1 MCLVFLRA
9 MKTATISERAYGNTG
24 LNVSLLGLGA
34 GQVGDARLDEA
45 EAGRLLNEV
54 LDLGITLIDT
64 ARGYGLSEER
74 IGRHIAQRRDEF
86 VLSTKVGY
94 GIDGVADWTHDCIL
108 AGVDRALKLMR
119 TDHIDI
125 AHLHSCPQ
133 ETLERGE
140 VIDALDRCA
149 KDGKIRVAAY
159 SGDNEPLEW
168 AFGSGRFRGL
178 MCSVNVFDQRAID
191 RVVTPAGKGRIGLI
205 AKRPIGNA
213 PWLHAERPT
222 GNYCEQYWL
231 RMKAMGIDFGGDWAD
246 IALRFTAFTNGVTSC
261 IVGGKNIDHVRS
273 NAASIA
279 RGPLAPEVVS
289 RIRAAFAQH
298 DDNWSGQ
305 V

>member
-1 MCLVFLRA
+1 
-9 MKTATISERAYGNTG
+9 MKTATISQRAYGNTG
-24 LNVSLLGLGA
+24 LQVSLLGLGA
-34 GQVGDARLDEA
+34 GQIGDGQLDEA
-45 EAGRLLNEV
+45 HVGQLLNEV

-74 IGRHIAQRRDEF
+74 IGRHISHRRGEF

-94 GIDGVADWTHDCIL
+94 GIDGVADWTYDCIV

-133 ETLERGE
+133 DTLERGE
-140 VIDALDRCA
+140 VIDALDRGVS
-149 KDGKIRVAAY
+149 DGKVRVAAY

-168 AFGSGRFRGL
+168 ALASGRFRGL
-178 MCSVNVFDQRAID
+178 MCSVNAFDQRAID
-191 RVVTPAGKGRIGLI
+191 RVVTPAGKRGTGLI

-213 PWLHAERPT
+213 PWLHANQPS
-222 GNYCEQYWL
+222 GQYCEQYWL
-231 RMKAMGIDFGGDWAD
+231 RMKAMGLDFGAHWSD
-246 IALRFTAFTNGVTSC
+246 IALRFTAFTEGITSC
-261 IVGGKNIDHVRS
+261 IVGGKNIDHIRS
-273 NAASIA
+273 NMASIA
-279 RGPLAPEVVS
+279 RGPLTPDVIS
-289 RIRAAFAQH
+289 KIRAAFAQH

>member
-1 MCLVFLRA
+1 M
-9 MKTATISERAYGNTG
+9 ATPKIPQRPYGNTG

-34 GQVGDARLDEA
+34 GQIGDGQIDDLHV
-45 EAGRLLNEV
+45 GRLLNEV

-74 IGRHIAQRRDEF
+74 IGRHIAHRRNEF

-94 GIDGVADWTHDCIL
+94 GIDGVPDWTYDCIL

-119 TDHIDI
+119 TDHLDI
-125 AHLHSCPQ
+125 AHLHSCLQ
-133 ETLERGE
+133 DTLERGE
-140 VIDALDRCA
+140 VIDALDRCVS
-149 KDGKIRVAAY
+149 DGKILVAAY

-168 AFGSGRFRGL
+168 ALASGRFCGL

-191 RVVTPAGKGRIGLI
+191 RVVTPAGKRGLGLI

-213 PWLHAERPT
+213 PWLHANRPS
-222 GNYCEQYWL
+222 GQYCEQYWL
-231 RMKAMGIDFGGDWAD
+231 RMKAMGLDFGEEWAD
-246 IALRFTAFTNGVTSC
+246 IALRFAAFTDGVTSC
-261 IVGGKNIDHVRS
+261 IVGGKNIDHIR
-273 NAASIA
+273 NNMASIA
-279 RGPLAPEVVS
+279 RGPLTPDVVS
-289 RIRAAFAQH
+289 KIRAMFVQH

>member
-1 MCLVFLRA
+1 
-9 MKTATISERAYGNTG
+9 
-24 LNVSLLGLGA
+24 
-34 GQVGDARLDEA
+34 
-45 EAGRLLNEV
+45 LLNEV

-74 IGRHIAQRRDEF
+74 IGRHLAQRRGEF

-94 GIDGVADWTHDCIL
+94 GIDGVPDWTHACIL

-140 VIDALDRCA
+140 VIDALDRCVS
-149 KDGKIRVAAY
+149 DGKIRVAAY
-159 SGDNEPLEW
+159 SGENEPLEW
-168 AFGSGRFRGL
+168 ALASGRFHGL

-191 RVVTPAGKGRIGLI
+191 RVVTPAGQRGIGFI

-213 PWLHAERPT
+213 PWLHAERPS
-222 GNYCEQYWL
+222 GNYCEPYWL
-231 RMKAMGIDFGGDWAD
+231 RMKAMGLDFGADWAD

-298 DDNWSGQ
+298 DDNWCGE

>member
-1 MCLVFLRA
+1 M
-9 MKTATISERAYGNTG
+9 TTTTIPQRAYGETG
-24 LNVSLLGLGA
+24 LTFSLLGLGA
-34 GQVGDARLDEA
+34 GQIGDGRLE
-45 EAGRLLNEV
+45 EEHIGRLLNQV

-74 IGRHIAQRRDEF
+74 IGKHIAHRRDEY

-94 GIDGVADWTHDCIL
+94 GIDGIPDWTYACIL

-140 VIDALDRCA
+140 VIDVLDKCVG
-149 KDGKIRVAAY
+149 DGKVRIAAY

-168 AFGSGRFRGL
+168 ALASGRFRGL
-178 MCSVNVFDQRAID
+178 MCSVNAFDQRAME
-191 RVVTPAGKGRIGLI
+191 RVVAPAGKRGIGVI

-213 PWLHAERPT
+213 PWLHADRPT
-222 GNYCEQYWL
+222 GQYCEEYWL
-231 RMKAMGIDFGGDWAD
+231 RMKTMGLNFGAEWSDV
-246 IALRFTAFTNGVTSC
+246 ALRFTAYADGVTCC
-261 IVGGKNIDHVRS
+261 IVGGKNIDHIRT
-273 NAASIA
+273 NAAAIA
-279 RGPLAPEVVS
+279 RGPLPADVVS
-289 RIRAAFAQH
+289 SIRDAFAHH
-298 DDNWSGQ
+298 DSSWTGQ